1 MDRHV
6 LDTID
11 PAAIGERLADARRAR
26 RLTQQEVAAA
36 LGLARTTVV
45 AMEKGD
51 RRPRAP
57 ELVRLAQLYGRPV
70 GDFVRPRPE
79 RPSES
84 FVVQFRAA
92 CGPTDVV
99 PEAEQEAD
107 VRRFQALCE
116 AYVELER
123 LVAAPLP
130 RRYPNPYDISGT
142 PPERAADEVAS
153 SERLRLGL
161 GDGPI
166 GDPWSL
172 LEADVGLRIFAF
184 RFESRRIAGMFLYGE
199 ALGGCIAVNGN
210 HPEEKRRLTLLH
222 DYAHFLTDRYRP
234 DIAVLQNARRAPEG
248 ERFAEAFARF
258 FLLPTAGLTRRFQAM
273 RRSKE
278 GPVTPADLL
287 ALAHLFGVSF
297 QALVWRLEE
306 LKLLPAGT
314 WDKLRALGFKVRSA
328 QALVGIPS
336 LVPARGS
343 LPLRYEL
350 LAVQAYASDLLSEG
364 ELARYLQTDRVGAR
378 RRVQELTEGTPFFDD
393 GAWHQLDLG
402 AALAGSAS

>member
-26 RLTQQEVAAA
+26 RLTQQEVAEA

-57 ELVRLAQLYGRPV
+57 ELVRLAQLYGRQV
-70 GDFVRPRPE
+70 GDFVRPTSE

-92 CGPTDVV
+92 RGPTDVV
-99 PEAEQEAD
+99 PAAEQEAD
-107 VRRFQALCE
+107 VRRFQGLCE
-116 AYVELER
+116 AYVDLER
-123 LVAAPLP
+123 LVEAPLP
-130 RRYPNPYDISGT
+130 RRYPDPYDISGT
-142 PPERAADEVAS
+142 PPERAAEEVAS

-184 RFESRRIAGMFLYGE
+184 PFESRRIAGMFLHGE

-234 DIAVLQNARRAPEG
+234 DIAVLQSSRRVPEG

-258 FLLPTAGLTRRFQAM
+258 FLLPTSGLTRRFQAM
-273 RRSKE
+273 RRAKE

-314 WDKLRALGFKVRSA
+314 WDKLRALGFKVRAA

-336 LVPARGS
+336 LVPARGA

-350 LAVQAYASDLLSEG
+350 LAVQAFARDLLSEG

-402 AALAGSAS
+402 AALAGSVS